1 MMRLCGAAGGALFLL
16 LFPCAAVCPVYLPGA
31 SLAAAML
38 ARDGV
43 TPVVQPAP
51 TMVTSPTTA
60 PPVPPP
66 AGATPIAQEVTPATQ
81 PGTPYLHME
90 VWSYQAPITAQALYA
105 HYVSQILKLGYKAN
119 LHGES
124 CQRDAGCA
132 PFWGFQ
138 RGQLATILL
147 TVAICQEQTIRY
159 SFALQRIE
167 PPPRP
172 KGSFVPTAVRSV
184 RITEDGASMEVHSQ
198 QQTASLRRIVNALPV
213 ALATVFSCTMD
224 TGERAKVVFR
234 TPTGEMV
241 FRENPACDI
250 VAGPDG
256 AVLRDPGFKLWDA
269 VSRLLG
275 LPQSGAPSSDTGGR
289 E

>member
-1 MMRLCGAAGGALFLL
+1 MLQRTGAAVGALVLL
-16 LFPCAAVCPVYLPGA
+16 LFAGAALQPVHLPGA
-31 SLAAAML
+31 RPPALAPSGGL
-38 ARDGV
+38 
-43 TPVVQPAP
+43 TPVVQHAS
-51 TMVTSPTTA
+51 TILTSPTTA

-66 AGATPIAQEVTPATQ
+66 AGATPIVQEVTPATQ

-105 HYVSQILKLGYKAN
+105 HYVPQILELGYSAN

-132 PFWGFQ
+132 PFWGFR

-147 TVAICQEQTIRY
+147 TVAIGQGQTTRY

-172 KGSFVPTAVRSV
+172 KGRFVPTAVRSV
-184 RITEDGASMEVHSQ
+184 RTTEDAASMELRSQ
-198 QQTASLRRIVNALPV
+198 QQIASLRRIVNALPV
-213 ALATVFSCTMD
+213 ALSTVFSCTMD
-224 TGERAKVVFR
+224 TGERAEIVFR
-234 TPTGEMV
+234 TPGDAMV

-250 VAGPDG
+250 VFGPHG

-269 VSRLLG
+269 ISQLFG
-275 LPQSGAPSSDTGGR
+275 LPPSGAPSSDIGGR
-289 E
+289 G